1 MHRGPERRPTGNER
15 SFARLSAP
23 NTAETARQARHL
35 QNHERTGAHPPMHHG
50 ARPRQAPP
58 GRPPR
63 HGGHGQEA
71 ARPSPVSGI
80 NPCVP
85 RRCAAPSEEEGGASL
100 RDGFLGS
107 FGPPVAEGKQ
117 WLLLPRRGRESG
129 PMSRR
134 KPAFFKNRYE
144 TIPSSIPSSIP
155 PGFFVARF
163 EARFVFAAETWVP
176 IRASAPR
183 FENYARNILS
193 IYFWRKFQWSPGA
206 TFLRPATATRSI
218 RAAHA
223 LSFRRGQ
230 SSAASAACR
239 VRTISSTVSAVSRA
253 GAVSRTNWGKVIV
266 SRECLSA
273 VRR

>member
-1 MHRGPERRPTGNER
+1 MAKCIGISVSNGEFAKDRHAPGRPESPQDPGFSARFLNER

-100 RDGFLGS
+100 RGGFLGS

-117 WLLLPRRGRESG
+117 WLLLPRREPEGSIQTLRIKQQTSTVRSPTPTITPTRHPG
-129 PMSRR
+129 KARR
-134 KPAFFKNRYE
+134 AG
-144 TIPSSIPSSIP
+144 T
-155 PGFFVARF
+155 
-163 EARFVFAAETWVP
+163 AATC
-176 IRASAPR
+176 
-183 FENYARNILS
+183 
-193 IYFWRKFQWSPGA
+193 
-206 TFLRPATATRSI
+206 RPATA
-218 RAAHA
+218 
-223 LSFRRGQ
+223 Q
-230 SSAASAACR
+230 
-239 VRTISSTVSAVSRA
+239 
-253 GAVSRTNWGKVIV
+253 
-266 SRECLSA
+266 
-273 VRR
+273 